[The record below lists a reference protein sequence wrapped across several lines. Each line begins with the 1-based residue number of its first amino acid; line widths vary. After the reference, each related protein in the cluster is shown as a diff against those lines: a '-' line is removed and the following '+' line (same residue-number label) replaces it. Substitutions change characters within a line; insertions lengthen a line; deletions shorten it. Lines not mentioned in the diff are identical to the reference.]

1 MRCTC
6 LFNITG
12 EVVFAQTK
20 IYVFENTFERRLG
33 CYANNVFILIGSVWT
48 LFIAGSNLISEETQ
62 WFFGKFKSSHG
73 HYDIKCYLYV
83 NYCEILSFEKQ

>member
-33 CYANNVFILIGSVWT
+33 CYANNVFILIGSV
-48 LFIAGSNLISEETQ
+48 
-62 WFFGKFKSSHG
+62 
-73 HYDIKCYLYV
+73 
-83 NYCEILSFEKQ
+83 